1 MKTKN
6 IRHGDI
12 NLRLADEIK
21 GEIVKHNGS
30 FMIAEGETTG
40 HKHVITVQ
48 NPKDMEIRKMEN
60 GLYAF
65 VLKSEGTIT
74 HEEHKTIV
82 IPAGTYKE
90 VREREHDWFSNSTRR
105 VID

>member
-1 MKTKN
+1 MKN

-12 NLRLADEIK
+12 NLHPAEKIE
-21 GEIVKHNGS
+21 GEIVKHKGS
-30 FMIAEGETTG
+30 FVIAEGDTTG

-48 NPKDMEIRKMEN
+48 NPKDMEIRKMSN

-65 VLKSEGTIT
+65 TLKSEATIS

-82 IPAGTYKE
+82 IQPGTYHE
-90 VREREHDWFSNSTRR
+90 VREREHDWFENATRR